1 MGLVAG
7 IKLGPYEILAPLG
20 AGGMGEVYLARDTR
34 LGRDVAVKVLPS
46 RLCSDPS
53 QRQRL
58 EREARTISSLNHP
71 NICQLHD
78 VGCQDEVDYIVM
90 EYVDGQTLAER
101 LLSGPLPIKQAL
113 KIAIEIAD
121 ALDKAHA
128 RGIIHRD
135 LKSGNIMLTKSGV
148 SKLMDFGL
156 AKPTVAVSG
165 TASGNGHSA
174 TPSAP
179 TMSVAALASP
189 PDPLTDKGTIVGTFL
204 YMAPELLRGEQAD
217 ERSDIFSFGCVLYEM
232 ITRVRPFSGKS
243 QLSLIS
249 AILEKEPE
257 PIKNVQ
263 PSTSPAVEHIVLR
276 CLAKDPN
283 DRWQTFRDIA
293 NELKWAAEA
302 STVTKVVDAKPRRF
316 VGVAW
321 AAGAALLGLIA
332 WLGFARW
339 RMSAALERQPFR
351 LSLLAPP
358 STSFVLYSLTISP
371 DGRRIAFVAAAADG
385 ATRLWV
391 RSLSNST
398 AQQIAST
405 EGALYPFWS
414 ADSRQIGFFADGK
427 LKRVDPSNGAL
438 EIVCDAPPSAG
449 ASWNS
454 RGVILFTYNQS
465 GPIFKV
471 DATGGVPQAVT
482 KPGDKQAHFW
492 PLFLPDQDHFL
503 YFARDTAGSGEHLG
517 VDGTYIGSL
526 SSTESNFDG
535 LVRLIFQP
543 AEEGGRGAAKMLEEG
558 LLQRFPFGEIYGYHN
573 WPGLVCSQSVPGQC
587 SLRQMYSKLA

>member
-46 RLCSDPS
+46 RLCSDPN

-78 VGCQDEVDYIVM
+78 VGCQDEIDFIVM

-101 LLSGPLPIKQAL
+101 LLSGPLPIKHAL

-156 AKPTVAVSG
+156 AKPTVSVSG

-189 PDPLTDKGTIVGTFL
+189 PDPLTEKGTIVGTFL

-232 ITRVRPFSGKS
+232 ITGLRPFSGKS
-243 QLSLIS
+243 QLSLIG

-257 PIKNVQ
+257 PITNVQ

-293 NELKWAAEA
+293 NE
-302 STVTKVVDAKPRRF
+302 
-316 VGVAW
+316 
-321 AAGAALLGLIA
+321 
-332 WLGFARW
+332 
-339 RMSAALERQPFR
+339 
-351 LSLLAPP
+351 
-358 STSFVLYSLTISP
+358 
-371 DGRRIAFVAAAADG
+371 
-385 ATRLWV
+385 
-391 RSLSNST
+391 
-398 AQQIAST
+398 
-405 EGALYPFWS
+405 
-414 ADSRQIGFFADGK
+414 
-427 LKRVDPSNGAL
+427 
-438 EIVCDAPPSAG
+438 
-449 ASWNS
+449 
-454 RGVILFTYNQS
+454 
-465 GPIFKV
+465 
-471 DATGGVPQAVT
+471 
-482 KPGDKQAHFW
+482 
-492 PLFLPDQDHFL
+492 
-503 YFARDTAGSGEHLG
+503 
-517 VDGTYIGSL
+517 
-526 SSTESNFDG
+526 
-535 LVRLIFQP
+535 
-543 AEEGGRGAAKMLEEG
+543 
-558 LLQRFPFGEIYGYHN
+558 
-573 WPGLVCSQSVPGQC
+573 
-587 SLRQMYSKLA
+587 